1 MENKICSECGTEN
14 ESGYVYCKNCGAPLI
29 SSAPR
34 KSDSENAE
42 NSRPVSAQND
52 SAQQFAAD
60 KKSDGAY
67 ADDYKGTAGGQNASA
82 EEFYASEQ
90 TQNSSNAGGSA
101 ASNGAAYSFNAGAPD
116 SSYGAQYNSA
126 QSPYG
131 AYAIGGIPADEVAV
145 FVGKKASEIMPKF
158 IKSELSGSRTSWCW
172 PAAIL
177 GFFFGPMGAALWF
190 LYRKMYKIGALLL
203 VIGAALTFFTA
214 ALSYNPSA
222 ADSQSILDAIMEGDS
237 DRLLDELWSS
247 APQTVFTQIANLI
260 DGAAS
265 LAVCILTGLFGFN
278 AYKEHC
284 VQSIRNFRSTRIDP
298 RYYRIGLASLGGVS
312 GGMIAVGIISIIVAG
327 NVASVIT
334 ALMSYI

>member
-1 MENKICSECGTEN
+1 MSMENKICSECGTEN
-14 ESGYVYCKNCGAPLI
+14 ENGYVYCKNCGAPLI
-29 SSAPR
+29 SSASR
-34 KSDSENAE
+34 KSDSGNAE
-42 NSRPVSAQND
+42 DSRQTSAQ
-52 SAQQFAAD
+52 SSYAQHFAGGE
-60 KKSDGAY
+60 KSDGAD
-67 ADDYKGTAGGQNASA
+67 AEDFRSAAGG
-82 EEFYASEQ
+82 FYASDS
-90 TQNSSNAGGSA
+90 TQSRSSNTGGSA
-101 ASNGAAYSFNAGAPD
+101 ASDRAAGSFNAGAPD
-116 SSYGAQYNSA
+116 SSYGTQYNAA
-126 QSPYG
+126 QGPYG

-172 PAAIL
+172 PTAIL

-214 ALSYNPSA
+214 ALSFNPSA
-222 ADSQSILDAIMEGDS
+222 ADSQSILDAIIEGDS
-237 DRLLDELWSS
+237 DRLLNELWNN
-247 APQTVFTQIANLI
+247 APETVFTCIANLI

-284 VQSIRNFRSTRIDP
+284 VQSIRNFRSTGIDP

-312 GGMIAVGIISIIVAG
+312 GGMIAVGIISIIVVG